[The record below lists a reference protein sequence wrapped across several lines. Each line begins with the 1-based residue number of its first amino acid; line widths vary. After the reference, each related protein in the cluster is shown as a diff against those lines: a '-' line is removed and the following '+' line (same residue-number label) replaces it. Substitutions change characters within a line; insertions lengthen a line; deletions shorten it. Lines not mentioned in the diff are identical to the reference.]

1 MSVLVKKVKS
11 GGFIFSL
18 RGSKKLLI
26 TVKISVRGVWG
37 RLGWFWLIEKLFV
50 LAYFDVWKA
59 LQLSDVDNS

>member
-1 MSVLVKKVKS
+1 MSGLVKKVKS

-18 RGSKKLLI
+18 SGSKKWLE
-26 TVKISVRGVWG
+26 TVRISVRGVWG

-59 LQLSDVDNS
+59 LELSDVDNS